1 MTKKKPN
8 YIVLCTQQDEREL
21 RESAKRAKKIKMT
34 YKDWSEEMREYWLED
49 SCFPE
54 KDENNIKN
62 QINRILKQFKF

>member
-1 MTKKKPN
+1 
-8 YIVLCTQQDEREL
+8 
-21 RESAKRAKKIKMT
+21 MT